1 MLPGNLASLSLRA
14 GPNAQEKA
22 AGFNVIGQG
31 MGLAIGPRRGG
42 AASDRA
48 ADTVSRCAFLLMVA
62 VALAAGASRVCAF
75 PTASEIVR

>member
-48 ADTVSRCAFLLMVA
+48 ADTVSRCGFSSDGRRRPGCRRFAD
-62 VALAAGASRVCAF
+62 
-75 PTASEIVR
+75 VRISDR